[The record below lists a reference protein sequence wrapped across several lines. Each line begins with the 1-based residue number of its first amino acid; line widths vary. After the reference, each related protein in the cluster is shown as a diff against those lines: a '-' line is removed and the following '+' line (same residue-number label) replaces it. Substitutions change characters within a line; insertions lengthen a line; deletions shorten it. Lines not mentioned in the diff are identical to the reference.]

1 MGAEYYLKN
10 DDLREYFI
18 SLPPIVQ
25 DQIVV
30 SGAEICTLGELM
42 QVAEHL
48 KQNCAWEE
56 KWMNLF
62 LHKKS
67 PLNQLV
73 SEGTFSNVN
82 Y

>member
-30 SGAEICTLGELM
+30 FGAEICTLGELM
-42 QVAEHL
+42 QIAEHFKAEL
-48 KQNCAWEE
+48 RLERE
-56 KWMNLF
+56 MNRSL
-62 LHKKS
+62 S
-67 PLNQLV
+67 
-73 SEGTFSNVN
+73 S
-82 Y
+82 

>member
-42 QVAEHL
+42 QIAEHFKAEL
-48 KQNCAWEE
+48 RLERE
-56 KWMNLF
+56 MNRSL
-62 LHKKS
+62 S
-67 PLNQLV
+67 
-73 SEGTFSNVN
+73 S
-82 Y
+82 

>member
-25 DQIVV
+25 DQIVI

-42 QVAEHL
+42 QIAEHFKAEL
-48 KQNCAWEE
+48 RLERE
-56 KWMNLF
+56 MN
-62 LHKKS
+62 KS
-67 PLNQLV
+67 L
-73 SEGTFSNVN
+73 SS
-82 Y
+82 

>member
-1 MGAEYYLKN
+1 MNTIWKN
-10 DDLREYFI
+10 DDLREHFI

-42 QVAEHL
+42 QVAEHFKAEL
-48 KQNCAWEE
+48 RMEE
-56 KWMNLF
+56 KWMNF
-62 LHKKS
+62 SLHKV
-67 PLNQLV
+67 PWNQF
-73 SEGTFSNVN
+73 GIRGDFSNGN

>member
-10 DDLREYFI
+10 DDLSEYFI

-42 QVAEHL
+42 QVAEHFKAEL
-48 KQNCAWEE
+48 RMGREMDE
-56 KWMNLF
+56 SF
-62 LHKKS
+62 PS
-67 PLNQLV
+67 
-73 SEGTFSNVN
+73 
-82 Y
+82 

>member
-30 SGAEICTLGELM
+30 SGAEMYVRRINASC
-42 QVAEHL
+42 
-48 KQNCAWEE
+48 
-56 KWMNLF
+56 
-62 LHKKS
+62 
-67 PLNQLV
+67 
-73 SEGTFSNVN
+73 GTF
-82 Y
+82 

>member
-42 QVAEHL
+42 QVAE
-48 KQNCAWEE
+48 
-56 KWMNLF
+56 
-62 LHKKS
+62 LHIGREMDGS
-67 PLNQLV
+67 FP
-73 SEGTFSNVN
+73 S
-82 Y
+82 

>member
-42 QVAEHL
+42 QIAEHFKAEL
-48 KQNCAWEE
+48 RLERE
-56 KWMNLF
+56 MN
-62 LHKKS
+62 KS
-67 PLNQLV
+67 L
-73 SEGTFSNVN
+73 SS
-82 Y
+82 

>member
-30 SGAEICTLGELM
+30 SGAEICTLGEL
-42 QVAEHL
+42 QVAEHFKAEL
-48 KQNCAWEE
+48 RMGREMDE
-56 KWMNLF
+56 
-62 LHKKS
+62 
-67 PLNQLV
+67 
-73 SEGTFSNVN
+73 TFSS
-82 Y
+82 

>member
-30 SGAEICTLGELM
+30 SGAEIC
-42 QVAEHL
+42 
-48 KQNCAWEE
+48 KIC
-56 KWMNLF
+56 
-62 LHKKS
+62 
-67 PLNQLV
+67 
-73 SEGTFSNVN
+73 
-82 Y
+82 

>member
-42 QVAEHL
+42 QIAEHFKAEL
-48 KQNCAWEE
+48 RWERE
-56 KWMNLF
+56 MNRSL
-62 LHKKS
+62 S
-67 PLNQLV
+67 
-73 SEGTFSNVN
+73 S
-82 Y
+82 